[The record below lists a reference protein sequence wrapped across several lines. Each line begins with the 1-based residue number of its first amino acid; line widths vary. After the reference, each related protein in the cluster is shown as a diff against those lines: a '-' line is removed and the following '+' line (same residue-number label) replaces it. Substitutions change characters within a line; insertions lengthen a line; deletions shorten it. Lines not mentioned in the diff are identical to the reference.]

1 MNLLLKKLNFKEQN
15 EIAILNAPEEFIEQ
29 MNNFS
34 TYLKVINNL
43 PSEKINLVLAFVK
56 EQKQI
61 NNLAPLINR
70 ILENDA
76 LFWWAYPKGTSKKHT
91 CDFNRDSGWQIMGDL
106 GYEPVRMVSIDND
119 WTAFRFRKAENIK
132 KLTRSLEW
140 RMSEKGKQK

>member
-1 MNLLLKKLNFKEQN
+1 MNLLLKKLNFKDQN
-15 EIAILNAPEEFIEQ
+15 KIAILNAPEEFIEQ

-34 TYLKVINNL
+34 TYLKVIESL
-43 PSEKINLVLAFVK
+43 PIENINFVMAFVK

-61 NNLAPLINR
+61 NYLAPKINE

-106 GYEPVRMVSIDND
+106 GYEPVRMVSIDYD

-132 KLTRSLEW
+132 KMTRNLEW

>member
-15 EIAILNAPEEFIEQ
+15 EIAILNAPEEFLEQ

-43 PSEKINLVLAFVK
+43 PIEKINIVLAFVK

-132 KLTRSLEW
+132 ILTRSLEW